1 MRIVMLEMS
10 GETVVIKGV
19 DRQAYRKLKSRAAKE
34 GLTMGQAA
42 SKAFIDWSSERPILL
57 NRIRDPE
64 RMQKAGRMMDK
75 IRSKQKIQGDWSS
88 KRVTR
93 EWRDRRR

>member
-1 MRIVMLEMS
+1 MS
-10 GETVVIKGV
+10 GGETVVIKGV

-42 SKAFIDWSSERPILL
+42 SRAFSHWSSSSEKALSAR
-57 NRIRDPE
+57 RIRDSE
-64 RMQKAGRMMDK
+64 KMRIACSAMDK
-75 IRSKQKIQGDWSS
+75 IRSKQKIQSAWSS
-88 KRVTR
+88 EQVIR